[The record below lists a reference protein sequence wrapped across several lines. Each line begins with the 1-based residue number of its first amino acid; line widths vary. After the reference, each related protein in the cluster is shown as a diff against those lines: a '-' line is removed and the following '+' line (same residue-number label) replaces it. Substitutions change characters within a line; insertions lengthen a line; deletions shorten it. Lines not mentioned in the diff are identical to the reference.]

1 MNRREGVQPD
11 GLFLLFLAPA
21 GEGKD
26 WSLRCI
32 NGILRP
38 SLYANLKTMNDGDYS
53 QHPS

>member
-1 MNRREGVQPD
+1 MGFVREKVD
-11 GLFLLFLAPA
+11 GQTDLSFLLFLARA

-38 SLYANLKTMNDGDYS
+38 GLYAN
-53 QHPS
+53 